1 MIFRLLTPWVSS
13 LKEKRMIVRRIAAKL
28 YLVKSLFAVQVQLL
42 NMRSSYEGNCN
53 L

>member
-28 YLVKSLFAVQVQLL
+28 
-42 NMRSSYEGNCN
+42 NM
-53 L
+53 